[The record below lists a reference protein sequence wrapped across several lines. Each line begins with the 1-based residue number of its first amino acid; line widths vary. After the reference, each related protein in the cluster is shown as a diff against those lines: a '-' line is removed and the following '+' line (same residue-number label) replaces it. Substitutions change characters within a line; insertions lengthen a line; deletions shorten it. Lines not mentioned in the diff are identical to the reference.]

1 MYKLYCI
8 DMYMMLGWS
17 RKVCTARALI
27 LTLTLVGSLQWVGY
41 HIRNSL
47 ASLFCISQKYVTALP
62 YSTVAHFQR
71 RIDFETRNLSSSV
84 NTREY

>member
-1 MYKLYCI
+1 
-8 DMYMMLGWS
+8 
-17 RKVCTARALI
+17 
-27 LTLTLVGSLQWVGY
+27 VGY

-47 ASLFCISQKYVTALP
+47 ASLFFISQKYVTALP